1 MKLPP
6 LLLVIASA
14 DLFVTASWV
23 RGIGARG
30 WTVGQT
36 VSTTSGPVTGHAA
49 ANQGQVSEYLGI
61 PFAQAPIGDLRWEAP
76 VVFNGTTEIS
86 GASFVGFCCLFFYS
100 FFGRVTRRIRA
111 SGAFPVE
118 KRCRLLWQWRRQSV
132 NISHLFRDRS
142 IRLTEERGN
151 FSLQYESA

>member
-6 LLLVIASA
+6 LLLAIASA
-14 DLFVTASWV
+14 ADLFASASWF
-23 RGIGARG
+23 RGRSESN

-61 PFAQAPIGDLRWEAP
+61 PFARAPVGDLRWEAP

-86 GASFVGFCCLFFYS
+86 GASFVGFCFLCSSVLFWRWGG
-100 FFGRVTRRIRA
+100 GRGPLR
-111 SGAFPVE
+111 FP
-118 KRCRLLWQWRRQSV
+118 
-132 NISHLFRDRS
+132 
-142 IRLTEERGN
+142 RGR
-151 FSLQYESA
+151 EM

>member
-49 ANQGQVSEYLGI
+49 TNQGQVSEYLGI
-61 PFAQAPIGDLRWEAP
+61 PFARAPVGDLRWEAP

-86 GASFVGFCCLFFYS
+86 GASFVGFCLFFFYS
-100 FFGRVTRRIRA
+100 FFWEGDEGDK
-111 SGAFPVE
+111 SLWSFP
-118 KRCRLLWQWRRQSV
+118 
-132 NISHLFRDRS
+132 
-142 IRLTEERGN
+142 RGK
-151 FSLQYESA
+151 EM